1 MKQIFVVGTKSS
13 DPIKVQLAIEQRS
26 LSMEVNTGAAV
37 SIMSLEQQKTDL
49 PNVVLKPSSI
59 RLKTYT
65 GERVQVIGEATV
77 EMCYNQQKESLP
89 LIVVAGGGPAL
100 LGRNWLRRIRLD
112 WKTIGSLRV
121 TQTPAAVQKS
131 LSDLL
136 DKYSTVFTEELG
148 KMESVQIKLYV
159 KPDAQPKF
167 FKPRSIPL
175 AIKPAIDEELD
186 RLEAAGILRKVPT
199 SDWAAPIVTVPK
211 KDGKFRICG
220 DFKVTINPVLDVE
233 HYPLPKPQD
242 LFASLTGG
250 QKFTK
255 LDLQQAYL
263 QLPLEEESQKYVTV
277 NTHRGLF
284 QYTRLP
290 FGITTA
296 PSVFQ
301 KTMDT
306 MLQGLKGVVCYVDD
320 ILVTGEDDNSHLE
333 NLQHVLERLQSAG
346 LRLKRS
352 KCSFL
357 QSSIEYL
364 GHRVDAE
371 GLHPTTDKLRAV
383 VEAPTPKNIQE
394 LRSFLG
400 LLNYYSNFI
409 ANLSAILH
417 PLNRLLSKDNPWE
430 WTSECETAFQ
440 EAKRSLTSS
449 TVLVH
454 YNPDLPLKVAADASS
469 RGLGAVLSQ
478 VMPDGME
485 HPVAYASRTLSSA
498 EKKYA
503 QVEKEALA
511 LIFAVKKFHQYLYG
525 RVFTLVTDH
534 KPLLVILGPTKGIPS
549 LAASRLQR
557 WAVLLS
563 AYSYKIEYKSSEK
576 HGNADAL
583 LRLPLPEYPSQVT
596 DAASCFNI
604 GQIHALPDPITAQ
617 MIQSATRADAV
628 LSKVLLYSQKGW
640 PSKVDKNLKPYFR
653 RRLELSI
660 EGGCLLWG
668 TRVIVPKRLR
678 ESVLQEL
685 HRDHPGIV
693 RMKSF
698 GRSYVWW
705 PGLDKDLE
713 EIAMSCQ
720 PCQTA
725 KQAPPTIPLHPWI
738 WPAQPWQRVH
748 IDYAGPFQG
757 KYYFLVVDAHSK
769 WPEIVEMSSTTT
781 EKTITVLR
789 RMFAQFGLPHQ
800 VVSDNGPQ
808 FTSEEFKRFM
818 RSNGI
823 KHIRSTPYHPAT
835 NGAVERLV
843 RTFKQT
849 MRAGRHDLLSM
860 QHRLQ
865 NFLLTYRATPHTTT
879 GETPAMLF
887 LGRQLRTRFDL
898 LQPCLEKK
906 VIEHQASQKQH
917 HDQHSRMREFELGDG
932 VLVKR
937 NSEWFAGVVSS
948 RLGPATYLVQLN
960 DGRVWRRHIDLMKR
974 LLKRD
979 LSDISFPVSSEK
991 EAADHSQT
999 HSTPSSPQP
1008 TLSSSPT
1015 SSTSTTLTPGSTS
1028 SSSTPSTPIVTPPTR
1043 RYPLRH
1049 RKEPDRFCDTYMYT

>member
-1 MKQIFVVGTKSS
+1 M
-13 DPIKVQLAIEQRS
+13 AS
-26 LSMEVNTGAAV
+26 LG
-37 SIMSLEQQKTDL
+37 
-49 PNVVLKPSSI
+49 
-59 RLKTYT
+59 
-65 GERVQVIGEATV
+65 
-77 EMCYNQQKESLP
+77 
-89 LIVVAGGGPAL
+89 
-100 LGRNWLRRIRLD
+100 
-112 WKTIGSLRV
+112 
-121 TQTPAAVQKS
+121 
-131 LSDLL
+131 
-136 DKYSTVFTEELG
+136 
-148 KMESVQIKLYV
+148 YV
-159 KPDAQPKF
+159 
-167 FKPRSIPL
+167 
-175 AIKPAIDEELD
+175 
-186 RLEAAGILRKVPT
+186 GILR
-199 SDWAAPIVTVPK
+199 
-211 KDGKFRICG
+211 F
-220 DFKVTINPVLDVE
+220 TINPVLDVE
-233 HYPLPKPQD
+233 HYPLPNPQD

-306 MLQGLKGVVCYVDD
+306 MLEGLKGVVCYVDD

-503 QVEKEALA
+503 QVEKEDLA

-563 AYSYKIEYKSSEK
+563 AYSYKIECKSSEK

-583 LRLPLPEYPSQVT
+583 SRLPLPEYPSQVT

-640 PSKVDKNLKPYFR
+640 PSKVDENLKPYFR

-698 GRSYVWW
+698 
-705 PGLDKDLE
+705 E
-713 EIAMSCQ
+713 
-720 PCQTA
+720 
-725 KQAPPTIPLHPWI
+725 
-738 WPAQPWQRVH
+738 
-748 IDYAGPFQG
+748 
-757 KYYFLVVDAHSK
+757 
-769 WPEIVEMSSTTT
+769 TT
-781 EKTITVLR
+781 
-789 RMFAQFGLPHQ
+789 
-800 VVSDNGPQ
+800 S
-808 FTSEEFKRFM
+808 
-818 RSNGI
+818 
-823 KHIRSTPYHPAT
+823 
-835 NGAVERLV
+835 
-843 RTFKQT
+843 
-849 MRAGRHDLLSM
+849 
-860 QHRLQ
+860 
-865 NFLLTYRATPHTTT
+865 
-879 GETPAMLF
+879 
-887 LGRQLRTRFDL
+887 
-898 LQPCLEKK
+898 LQPLT
-906 VIEHQASQKQH
+906 
-917 HDQHSRMREFELGDG
+917 L
-932 VLVKR
+932 
-937 NSEWFAGVVSS
+937 
-948 RLGPATYLVQLN
+948 Y
-960 DGRVWRRHIDLMKR
+960 
-974 LLKRD
+974 
-979 LSDISFPVSSEK
+979 
-991 EAADHSQT
+991 
-999 HSTPSSPQP
+999 SP
-1008 TLSSSPT
+1008 
-1015 SSTSTTLTPGSTS
+1015 
-1028 SSSTPSTPIVTPPTR
+1028 
-1043 RYPLRH
+1043 Y
-1049 RKEPDRFCDTYMYT
+1049 C